1 MQMEWPCRQFW
12 DTWQDSCPSL
22 WDFSN
27 WQADVVTINLST
39 HDFAF
44 GNPTQKRIREG
55 YMSFIKVINSWS
67 DDKPLLTGIVDGLE
81 QAINDMNDEKA
92 IFITKQEALP
102 THGWFVK
109 LTL

>member
-1 MQMEWPCRQFW
+1 
-12 DTWQDSCPSL
+12 
-22 WDFSN
+22 
-27 WQADVVTINLST
+27 
-39 HDFAF
+39 
-44 GNPTQKRIREG
+44 
-55 YMSFIKVINSWS
+55 MSFIKVINSWS

-92 IFITKQEALP
+92 IFITKREALP